1 MIHDTRRLYV
11 QRKGEIRMKIM
22 AIIGSLRRG
31 GNTEFLVDR
40 VVEGAARQADIE
52 LEKIFV
58 AEKNI
63 GYCAGCLT
71 CTFPPPGTKI
81 CTLQDDM
88 SVILESMCSCDAFIF
103 GTPNHMRTVSAPLL
117 TFFSRMLPLMEF
129 MADKDEEGQI
139 TGGGFTS
146 KLSGKKAAIVIS
158 QGDPVFSSSLVHE
171 VLERNLI
178 DLGIRRV
185 GDVISRGN
193 MGPQDVRSKKD
204 DLEKAF
210 QLGVNL
216 VTMTGMR

>member
-1 MIHDTRRLYV
+1 
-11 QRKGEIRMKIM
+11 MKIM
-22 AIIGSLRRG
+22 AVIGSPRRG
-31 GNTEFLVDR
+31 GNTEFLVER
-40 VVEGAARQADIE
+40 VAKGAVSRADVELDT
-52 LEKIFV
+52 LFV
-58 AEKNI
+58 SEANI
-63 GYCAGCLT
+63 GYCSGCLT
-71 CTFPPPGTKI
+71 CIFPPPGTKV
-81 CTLQDDM
+81 CPLEDDM
-88 SVILESMCSCDAFIF
+88 PAILERMSACDAFIF

-117 TFFSRMLPLMEF
+117 TFFSRVLPLMEF
-129 MADKDEEGQI
+129 VPDRDADGQI

-146 KLSGKKAAIVIS
+146 RLSGRRAAIVIS
-158 QGDPVFSSSLVHE
+158 QGDPGFSSALVHE

-193 MGPQDVRSKKD
+193 MEPHDVRSKNG

>member
-1 MIHDTRRLYV
+1 
-11 QRKGEIRMKIM
+11 MKIM
-22 AIIGSLRRG
+22 AVIGSPRRG
-31 GNTEFLVDR
+31 GNTGCLVER
-40 VVEGAARQADIE
+40 VAQGAASKTAVE
-52 LEKIFV
+52 LDTLIV
-58 AEKNI
+58 TDYNI
-63 GYCAGCLT
+63 GYCTGCLT
-71 CTFPPPGTKI
+71 CTFPPPGTRT
-81 CTLQDDM
+81 CPLPDDM
-88 SVILESMCSCDAFIF
+88 PGILERMAACEAFIF

-117 TFFSRMLPLMEF
+117 TFFSRLLPLMEF
-129 MADKDEEGQI
+129 VPDTNSEGRI

-146 KLSGKKAAIVIS
+146 RLSGRRAAIVIS
-158 QGDPVFSSSLVHE
+158 QGDPVFSSALVHE

-193 MGPQDVRSKKD
+193 MGPQDVRAKAE

>member
-1 MIHDTRRLYV
+1 
-11 QRKGEIRMKIM
+11 MKIM
-22 AIIGSLRRG
+22 AVVGSPRRG

-40 VVEGAARQADIE
+40 VVQGAASRAEIE
-52 LEKIFV
+52 VDTLFV
-58 AEKNI
+58 VESNI
-63 GYCAGCLT
+63 QYCSGCLT

-81 CTLQDDM
+81 CPLQDEM
-88 SVILESMCSCDAFIF
+88 PAILERMLACEAFIF

-129 MADKDEEGQI
+129 VADKDADGQI

-146 KLSGKKAAIVIS
+146 RLSGRKAALVIS
-158 QGDPVFSSSLVHE
+158 QGDPGFSSALVHE

-178 DLGIRRV
+178 DLGMSRV
-185 GDVISRGN
+185 GDVISHGN
-193 MGPQDVRSKKD
+193 MGLQDVREKQA

-216 VTMTGMR
+216 VSMTGMR